1 MVFGISESWNPSLYY
16 MYDNGRFTGCRDE
29 ENEMSIPAENGQCD
43 LEPPAAA
50 PVRASAINNLD
61 LYALAALVSLFGCNV
76 HSPNPIP
83 DSGVIE
89 VPPVEP
95 PFDAG
100 IVDGDMQTDACPE
113 GYNCIDDGG
122 GVVGGDAEAPI
133 YYPPIDPRG
142 IRFIPVLVGEDGN
155 FQTLAEDRFS
165 ALLAG
170 RLAYRMESP
179 IDLTPEIC
187 EGYTIQVEI
196 GNDSTAIDVNGDG
209 VPAAFGDTPDI
220 PFCTGDMINPS
231 QVSEEEAALYG
242 VAREDLACPTEPYR
256 SLYMRNCPDDA
267 ANRIIMSF
275 SAAGLE
281 QLRRIS
287 GDDPTY
293 VRLASIE
300 STEAA
305 GTRIFGLCGDP
316 ATPEAGALPLASMQI
331 PQEWCETPDTFFSF
345 YFRPAIDLTSYVD
358 ETAPIVIPRGILR
371 FIPQEPINGEE

>member
-179 IDLTPEIC
+179 IDLTP
-187 EGYTIQVEI
+187 
-196 GNDSTAIDVNGDG
+196 
-209 VPAAFGDTPDI
+209 
-220 PFCTGDMINPS
+220 
-231 QVSEEEAALYG
+231 
-242 VAREDLACPTEPYR
+242 
-256 SLYMRNCPDDA
+256 
-267 ANRIIMSF
+267 
-275 SAAGLE
+275 
-281 QLRRIS
+281 
-287 GDDPTY
+287 
-293 VRLASIE
+293 
-300 STEAA
+300 
-305 GTRIFGLCGDP
+305 
-316 ATPEAGALPLASMQI
+316 
-331 PQEWCETPDTFFSF
+331 
-345 YFRPAIDLTSYVD
+345 
-358 ETAPIVIPRGILR
+358 
-371 FIPQEPINGEE
+371 